1 MSFLL
6 ESGFLEESSYRCK
19 QLKMY
24 LYQKNEMDCPEKKSN
39 EQCKLHL
46 RSVRDTMELLQG
58 KWKVFIISSLV
69 MDGKQRFMD
78 LQRNIEGIGAKML
91 STELQELEMNQL
103 VKRTV
108 YETKPITVEYE
119 ITEYGKTLKPVI
131 TEISIW
137 GQKHRERLFTNS
149 K

>member
-1 MSFLL
+1 
-6 ESGFLEESSYRCK
+6 
-19 QLKMY
+19 
-24 LYQKNEMDCPEKKSN
+24 MDCPNNSN
-39 EQCKLHL
+39 PAQCKMHL

-58 KWKVFIISSLV
+58 KWKIFIISSLV

-78 LQRNIEGIGAKML
+78 LQRNIDGIGAKML
-91 STELQELEMNQL
+91 SKELQELELNQL

-137 GQKHRERLFTNS
+137 GQKHREHLFATSTKN
-149 K
+149 